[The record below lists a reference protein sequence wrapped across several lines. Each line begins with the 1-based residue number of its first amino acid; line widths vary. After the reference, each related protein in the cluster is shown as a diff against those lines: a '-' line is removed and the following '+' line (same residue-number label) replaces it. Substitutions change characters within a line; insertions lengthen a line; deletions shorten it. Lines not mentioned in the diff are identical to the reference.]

1 MRGTIATAAVA
12 GLLSLGGCIS
22 ASSEAP
28 AWFAERSAAS
38 DASYPSLRDVPD
50 AVTANTSTSHWNAV
64 QADLTAAGQAVKAHP
79 RSEPATP
86 GQDPNAFLE
95 EARQDL
101 EETRLSHE
109 PN

>member
-1 MRGTIATAAVA
+1 MRGTIAIAVV

-22 ASSEAP
+22 ASSETP

-50 AVTANTSTSHWNAV
+50 AVTANTNAAHWNAV
-64 QADLTAAGQAVKAHP
+64 QADLTAAGQAVKTNP
-79 RSEPATP
+79 RAEPAT
-86 GQDPNAFLE
+86 GEQDPSAFLE
-95 EARQDL
+95 EARGDL
-101 EETRLSHE
+101 EETRQSHE